1 MNNISKAFQGRKAL
15 IPFVTCGD
23 PSMEATAAIIDG
35 AAANGADMLVLGIPF
50 SDPTAE
56 GPEIQA
62 ASARALA
69 AGVTTDRVF
78 DMIRGREAGIP
89 LLIMTYANVVFRY
102 GAEKFAAACADCGV
116 SGVILHDLPYEERDE
131 FQDAFEAAGV
141 ELVVTA
147 SLVYAERA
155 AMVAQAAKSMV
166 LFLDG
171 ECAKVAVKAFREAV
185 QVPCAGVITG
195 CDPEE
200 IKAAGAL
207 TDGLLMQTVLVGLD
221 AEAAGQKIREL
232 REALNQVK

>member
-1 MNNISKAFQGRKAL
+1 MSNISKAFQGRKAL

-69 AGVTTDRVF
+69 AGVTTDLVF
-78 DMIRGREAGIP
+78 DMVRGRNAGIP

-207 TDGLLMQTVLVGLD
+207 TDGLLMQTVIVGLD
-221 AEAAGQKIREL
+221 TEAAGEKIRAL

>member
-69 AGVTTDRVF
+69 SGVTTDRVF
-78 DMIRGREAGIP
+78 DMVRGRNAGIP

-102 GAEKFAAACADCGV
+102 GAEKFAAACRDCGV

-200 IKAAGAL
+200 IQAAGAL
-207 TDGLLMQTVLVGLD
+207 TDGLLMQTVIVGLD
-221 AEAAGQKIREL
+221 AEAAGEKIRTL

>member
-78 DMIRGREAGIP
+78 DMVRGREAGIP

-102 GAEKFAAACADCGV
+102 GAEKFAAACRDCGV

-221 AEAAGQKIREL
+221 AEAAGEKIREL
-232 REALNQVK
+232 RAALNQVK

>member
-1 MNNISKAFQGRKAL
+1 MNNISKAFAGRKAL

-23 PSMEATAAIIDG
+23 PSLEETAKIVSQ
-35 AAANGADMLVLGIPF
+35 AAANGADMMVLGIPF

-69 AGVTTDRVF
+69 SGVTTDGVL
-78 DMIRGREAGIP
+78 DMVRGLQVEIP
-89 LLIMTYANVVFRY
+89 LLFMTYANVVFCY
-102 GAEKFAAACADCGV
+102 GAQRFAAACKECGV

-131 FQDAFEAAGV
+131 FQAAFEEAGV

-185 QVPCAGVITG
+185 HVPCAGVITG

-200 IKAAGAL
+200 IRAAGAL
-207 TDGLLMQTVLVGLD
+207 TDGLLMQTVIVGLA
-221 AEAAGQKIREL
+221 AEAAGEKIRWIREEL
-232 REALNQVK
+232 DKVQ

>member
-1 MNNISKAFQGRKAL
+1 MSNISKAFQGRKAL

-69 AGVTTDRVF
+69 AGVTTDLVF
-78 DMIRGREAGIP
+78 DMVRGRNAGIP

-102 GAEKFAAACADCGV
+102 GAEKFAAACRDCGV

-207 TDGLLMQTVLVGLD
+207 TDGLLMQTVIVGLD
-221 AEAAGQKIREL
+221 TEAAGQKIRAL

>member
-23 PSMEATAAIIDG
+23 PSMEATAAIING

-78 DMIRGREAGIP
+78 DMVRGREAGIP

-102 GAEKFAAACADCGV
+102 GAEKFAAACRDCGV

-221 AEAAGQKIREL
+221 AEAAGEKIREL
-232 REALNQVK
+232 RAALNQVK

>member
-23 PSMEATAAIIDG
+23 PAMEDTARILREAG
-35 AAANGADMLVLGIPF
+35 ANGADMLVLGIPF

-62 ASARALA
+62 ASARALSR
-69 AGVTTDRVF
+69 GVTTDLVF
-78 DMIRGREAGIP
+78 DMIRANPAGIP

-102 GAEKFAAACADCGV
+102 GAGKFAAACRECGV

-131 FQDAFEAAGV
+131 FQGAFEDAGV

-147 SLVYAERA
+147 SLAYAQRA

-200 IKAAGAL
+200 IRAAGAL
-207 TDGLLMQTVLVGLD
+207 TDGLLMQTVIVGLD
-221 AEAAGQKIREL
+221 AAAAGAKIREL